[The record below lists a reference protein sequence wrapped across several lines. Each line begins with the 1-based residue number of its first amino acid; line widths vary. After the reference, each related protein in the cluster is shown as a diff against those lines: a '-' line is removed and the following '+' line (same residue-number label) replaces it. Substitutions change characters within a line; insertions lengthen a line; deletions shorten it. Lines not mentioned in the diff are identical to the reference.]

1 MSCAAIARPDCVWLP
16 AYRPAEGDQQAS
28 PEREDDWDQIAEQ
41 VDAEGEEEEQEVQV
55 VMHDDDE
62 DEDEEDDEPAEMSRG
77 LQGLK
82 IAAGV

>member
-16 AYRPAEGDQQAS
+16 AYRPAEGDQQA

>member
-1 MSCAAIARPDCVWLP
+1 MLP
-16 AYRPAEGDQQAS
+16 ACRPAEGDQQAS

-55 VMHDDDE
+55 VVHDDDE
-62 DEDEEDDEPAEMSRG
+62 HVDDEPAEMSRG

-82 IAAGV
+82 VAAGV

>member
-1 MSCAAIARPDCVWLP
+1 MCPHCVCLAP

-55 VMHDDDE
+55 VVHDDDE
-62 DEDEEDDEPAEMSRG
+62 HEDEDDEPAEMSRG

>member
-1 MSCAAIARPDCVWLP
+1 MCPHCVCLAP

>member
-1 MSCAAIARPDCVWLP
+1 MHIRPDCVWLP

-82 IAAGV
+82 VAAGV